1 MKFCIVNINLSMFF
15 NNKNLQGGKKM
26 SDFVN
31 RRQFLKKSFSG
42 TLGAAILGSS
52 VLKNG
57 EKLSAAPMQKQFSGN
72 LKKAFCMGVLPRKLS
87 VLERFELAK
96 KVGIEGI
103 EANTIRTP
111 EAVQEYKEASQS
123 TGVSIHSIMNSD
135 HWRYSL
141 TDNDADVVKRSME
154 GMKTSMHNAHDLG
167 ADAVLLVPGIVT
179 AEVRYID
186 VYKRSQSRIKELL
199 PLAKELNVII
209 AIENVGNRFLLSP
222 LEYIRYIDEIDS
234 PYLQGYFDVGNIVG
248 SGYPQDWIRTFGK
261 RLVKV
266 HIKRFEP
273 EREQPKP
280 EQKARR
286 TEVIDW
292 PDVRLALS
300 EVGYNGWVTAE
311 VRSGDEDHLIELSSR
326 MDKIFAGESPY

>member
-1 MKFCIVNINLSMFF
+1 
-15 NNKNLQGGKKM
+15 M

-42 TLGAAILGSS
+42 ALGAAILGSS

-96 KVGIEGI
+96 KVGVEGI
-103 EANTIRTP
+103 EANTIRSA
-111 EAVQEYKEASQS
+111 EQVQEYKEASQS
-123 TGVSIHSIMNSD
+123 TGVMIHSIMNSD

-141 TDNDADVVKRSME
+141 TDNDPDVVKRSME

-179 AEVRYID
+179 GEVRYID
-186 VYKRSQSRIKELL
+186 VYNRSQSRIKELL

-234 PYLQGYFDVGNIVG
+234 PYLQGYFDVGNIVS

-273 EREQPKP
+273 GREHPEYDPKD
-280 EQKARR
+280 RR
-286 TEVIDW
+286 TEGINW

-300 EVGYNGWVTAE
+300 EVGYNGWITAE
-311 VRSGDEDHLIELSSR
+311 VRGGDEEQIMEISRR